1 MPTLIDLAG
10 RMTTESAER
19 AILEF
24 FPDIDEMFAVLP
36 FKQAEAEAHTWYRPN
51 KPVTASPTDPFGPVP
66 QLTPSGTKKTTYLKA
81 FIGDVDVY
89 DWERVAMQNIID
101 KVAEKSQSAVESIVR
116 GYKKVLINGNP
127 ANNANEFEGIDKYV
141 DVGQVVDTGT
151 NGSALSFDL
160 LDQLIDKVTPR
171 PDAIIMHPRTFRS
184 YRALLRT
191 LNLTPEYIQLQ
202 GFGRPVP
209 TYDGIPILR
218 NEYIPTNLTKGT
230 GTNLTRVYA
239 VRFGTEA
246 ASGLY
251 FGDNA
256 GVSIQEIGK
265 LESKAAV
272 RYRVQWFAGFYVH
285 SPWHVAKIEGVTN

>member
-1 MPTLIDLAG
+1 MATIIDLAG
-10 RMTTESAER
+10 RLTTESAER
-19 AILEF
+19 AVLEF

-36 FKQAEAEAHTWYRPN
+36 FKQAAAEAHTWYMPDT
-51 KPVTASPTDPFGPVP
+51 PVTANPTDPFGTVP

-81 FIGDVDVY
+81 FIGNVDVY
-89 DWERVAMQNIID
+89 DWERVAMQDIID

-116 GYKKVLINGNP
+116 GYKNVLINGDSTVD
-127 ANNANEFEGIDKYV
+127 ANQFDGIDKYV
-141 DVGQVVDTGT
+141 DVGQVVDTAT
-151 NGSALSFDL
+151 DGSPLSFDL
-160 LDQLIDKVTPR
+160 LDQLVDKVTPK

-184 YRALLRT
+184 FRALMRT
-191 LNLTPEYIQLQ
+191 LNLTPEYIQLPN
-202 GFGRPVP
+202 FGRPVP

-218 NEYIPTNLTKGT
+218 NEYIPTNLTKGV

-265 LESKAAV
+265 LENQAAV

-285 SPWHVAKIEGVTN
+285 SPWHVAKIEGITN